1 MDEYTKDQEEEADKE
16 EQHEDNQEQER
27 DKMISRSGL
36 KMDLSWSRAFNASRA
51 KRE

>member
-1 MDEYTKDQEEEADKE
+1 MTRRSRTDGFTKDQEEEADKE

-36 KMDLSWSRAFNASRA
+36 KMDLS
-51 KRE
+51 